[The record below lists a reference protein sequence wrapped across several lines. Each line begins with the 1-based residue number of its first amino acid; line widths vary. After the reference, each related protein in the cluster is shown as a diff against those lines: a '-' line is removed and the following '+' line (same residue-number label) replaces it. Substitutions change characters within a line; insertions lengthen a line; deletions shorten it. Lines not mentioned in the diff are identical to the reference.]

1 MCIHRTIEDIQP
13 VHPLPWETNLVD
25 FIEEEDDLDGVYY
38 SDSDDAEPLG
48 NAELGMNSNFDINLI
63 GTNKI
68 TYISQDRIVGNLIY
82 KYISADCYRIV
93 THHTIHFITRI
104 NEEPD
109 FDMNTYMIK
118 AEEMLEE
125 LEWHYLTALIYKNG
139 VLRMSQLEDPNM
151 FTDPLSDDDVIR
163 GYNNL

>member
-48 NAELGMNSNFDINLI
+48 DTELGMNSNFDINLI

-68 TYISQDRIVGNLIY
+68 TYISQDRIVDINIIY
-82 KYISADCYRIV
+82 ILLPYILLPKIS
-93 THHTIHFITRI
+93 TR
-104 NEEPD
+104 NPTSNRSSWKE
-109 FDMNTYMIK
+109 Y
-118 AEEMLEE
+118 
-125 LEWHYLTALIYKNG
+125 
-139 VLRMSQLEDPNM
+139 
-151 FTDPLSDDDVIR
+151 IR
-163 GYNNL
+163 K